1 MGFQLLL
8 GVEGSQVSLCYLLG
22 FIRCMSS
29 LWEKFKNSLLAG
41 LFFFFKENCCPL
53 IKLEFIP
60 LKLTCHRP
68 QQAGKGSPAGPGN
81 SSNAP
86 INCSWT
92 RKNGTSHNPLTDS
105 MCALRCLCFYFLR
118 LQLLESWDSCHI
130 SVVLFRKK
138 RQEVSTSNWGWD
150 WKRGPLGLRHE
161 KISKGIVNPSHEC
174 FFESLPHDFESP
186 EVGYAAAGS
195 GPVVQGWKVN
205 YAGDLHRW
213 SAVKCTPEMYHP
225 QACGWHGT

>member
-41 LFFFFKENCCPL
+41 LFFFFKENCFPL

-105 MCALRCLCFYFLR
+105 MCALRCLCFYFYGCSSWSR
-118 LQLLESWDSCHI
+118 EIPVTFQLSFSE
-130 SVVLFRKK
+130 
-138 RQEVSTSNWGWD
+138 
-150 WKRGPLGLRHE
+150 KRGKRFLPLIGDEIE
-161 KISKGIVNPSHEC
+161 K
-174 FFESLPHDFESP
+174 
-186 EVGYAAAGS
+186 
-195 GPVVQGWKVN
+195 
-205 YAGDLHRW
+205 GD
-213 SAVKCTPEMYHP
+213 P
-225 QACGWHGT
+225 